1 MMFHRLSNGRA
12 VGVLGLVLVLT
23 TGMASTGLFAVG
35 RPPVTAAVSEAMLA
49 DAPAL
54 CRYGV
59 GGVRDM
65 SAYPVQDLRLGWYVD
80 WGVATEPSLPDT
92 LEYMPTVRLS
102 QTSANSYG
110 YTPDAATLAATAT
123 NHPGL
128 TWLIGNEPDRRY
140 WQDDLEP
147 HLYAQAY
154 HELYHLI
161 KQADPTAQIAVG
173 GIVQPTPV
181 RLLYLDMVLESYT
194 SYYGTAMPVDVWN
207 IHAFI
212 LNEVSCEYDPSNCW
226 GAEIPPGIDWG
237 VGEIFDI
244 QDNDNFAVFEKFV
257 RDFRDWMRAR
267 GYQNRPLIVTEFGV
281 QMPAMYGFD
290 AARVNAF
297 MDATFAFL
305 EGASGPTGYPADD
318 YRLVQRW
325 AWYSLTDNTFNGWLY
340 DPGTPPRRTV
350 FGDNYAAHTSQIAP
364 TVDLAPVD
372 IATTPGSPYSESDPV
387 TVTLGVHVAN
397 SGNVTA
403 SGPVVVR
410 FYAGTPPQGQRIGAD
425 QTVVDLRGCG
435 GTAYVSVTMTGVL
448 PGTHPVYVVVDPDG
462 QVAESDETDN
472 VLAGNVLVSSYR
484 LFMPQVNRSR

>member
-244 QDNDNFAVFEKFV
+244 QDNDNFAVF
-257 RDFRDWMRAR
+257 
-267 GYQNRPLIVTEFGV
+267 
-281 QMPAMYGFD
+281 
-290 AARVNAF
+290 
-297 MDATFAFL
+297 
-305 EGASGPTGYPADD
+305 
-318 YRLVQRW
+318 
-325 AWYSLTDNTFNGWLY
+325 
-340 DPGTPPRRTV
+340 
-350 FGDNYAAHTSQIAP
+350 
-364 TVDLAPVD
+364 
-372 IATTPGSPYSESDPV
+372 
-387 TVTLGVHVAN
+387 
-397 SGNVTA
+397 
-403 SGPVVVR
+403 
-410 FYAGTPPQGQRIGAD
+410 
-425 QTVVDLRGCG
+425 
-435 GTAYVSVTMTGVL
+435 
-448 PGTHPVYVVVDPDG
+448 
-462 QVAESDETDN
+462 
-472 VLAGNVLVSSYR
+472 
-484 LFMPQVNRSR
+484 